1 MSLNSELKKV
11 LLAGIG
17 AIATTA
23 EKSEQIV
30 NSLIS
35 KGEITVEQGKVL
47 NEELKRTV
55 KEAGQKKTAEVPQQE
70 VQSNPALIDQLDQMS
85 EEEIA
90 LLKMKLAEM
99 EK

>member
-11 LLAGIG
+11 LLAGVG